1 MVDARM
7 RLQPDGQWLAIP
19 AGEDVNRP
27 APFEVEQ
34 DRGIALAP
42 PQGEVIDA
50 QHPRGRHRALTAR
63 PQNPQE
69 RIGAGRRLGT
79 WRRYSSSISD
89 CGGPKPSSD
98 SLLTARN
105 S

>member
-34 DRGIALAP
+34 DRGIALALP
-42 PQGEVIDA
+42 PS
-50 QHPRGRHRALTAR
+50 H
-63 PQNPQE
+63 
-69 RIGAGRRLGT
+69 
-79 WRRYSSSISD
+79 
-89 CGGPKPSSD
+89 
-98 SLLTARN
+98 
-105 S
+105 